1 MLSCGP
7 DCVFG
12 WAPQKQTLTRGFEC
26 KEFIWELVP
35 RDTGQGKGSSVR
47 DGEEGDQRHGHEQKA
62 AVDNWSLLGPF
73 GRQLIGYK
81 PRNEDYVV
89 CRYNPYFEILK
100 SVILSIKRELV

>member
-73 GRQLIGYK
+73 GRQYRASSGCSTLEARKLGCFSIH
-81 PRNEDYVV
+81 
-89 CRYNPYFEILK
+89 
-100 SVILSIKRELV
+100 SSLSFDGRQS